1 MSKTIITW
9 LVALLLIATSMEL
22 IAQEVSSVI
31 SGDHIRVTFLKSV
44 TVMRGETIIQRP
56 EVDKKL
62 VGTLVRL
69 EADTLVLRE
78 KGQSILSSLSIA
90 SLTRLEV
97 SRDRKSRTGRGALI
111 GFLVGAGVG
120 AVGTEAVCA
129 NARDFDSGSVGAP
142 DIGTCLLLGGVAF
155 GLIGTGIGAIAG
167 KVIKGERWE
176 RVSIDKL
183 RMSDVRKVK

>member
-1 MSKTIITW
+1 MSKTIVTW
-9 LVALLLIATSMEL
+9 LIALLLIATSIEL
-22 IAQEVSSVI
+22 IAQEVSSVV
-31 SGDHIRVTFLKSV
+31 SGDRIRVTFLKSV
-44 TVMRGETIIQRP
+44 RVMKGVTIRRL
-56 EVDKKL
+56 E
-62 VGTLVRL
+62 GTLVRL
-69 EADTLVLRE
+69 DADTLVLRE
-78 KGQSILSSLSIA
+78 KYQSILLSHSIA
-90 SLTRLEV
+90 SLARLEV
-97 SRDRKSRTGRGALI
+97 SRGRKSRAGRGALI